1 MKIVYES
8 KFKANFSHFCAFYD
22 YYPCYSPIS
31 YYYVWNCTLYL
42 FYSQIFSNILEMKK
56 VRFYLIGFLET
67 LKSHI
72 NKRKMKRLLL
82 FSIVAL
88 LSMGVYAQK
97 KFKVTLD
104 PARNGSYTVS
114 PKLPKDGMVKA
125 GTVLTIQTTPE
136 NGYSFDTGYFSTP
149 GQWGA
154 MYYESVT
161 PTFTVK
167 VDKDLSVGACFVP
180 KAVEENLHVVQDVVY
195 AKPGVKTLKYDVYSP
210 KGKQNLPCIVII
222 HGGGWSSN
230 TEEVMRGFARELAN
244 SDRYVVF
251 NIDYRWTGNLDG
263 DKTPTELHQLIEDVY
278 GALLHIMENATKYG
292 GDPTRICVTGDSAG
306 GHLSAS
312 VANFV
317 ERIGDRGFGKTQGIY
332 EFLPTYMPKGKTIAQ
347 VKSELAKAIKAV
359 APSYGVFAPETL
371 VYRFKDYPYRNEVA
385 PINGIPEV
393 SKRAVPQLL
402 LRGTEDPLI
411 KDEQVKKYMNAL
423 VKAGQRVEY
432 IQVGGATHA
441 FLDWKPDAKTQ
452 ETFYKYGK
460 YHTHQML
467 LFFDDVLENK

>member
-1 MKIVYES
+1 
-8 KFKANFSHFCAFYD
+8 
-22 YYPCYSPIS
+22 
-31 YYYVWNCTLYL
+31 
-42 FYSQIFSNILEMKK
+42 MKK
-56 VRFYLIGFLET
+56 ILFLGT
-67 LKSHI
+67 LT
-72 NKRKMKRLLL
+72 L
-82 FSIVAL
+82 FSTQII
-88 LSMGVYAQK
+88 AQN
-97 KFKVTLD
+97 KFKVTCD
-104 PARNGSYTVS
+104 ESRHGSYTVS

-210 KGKQNLPCIVII
+210 KGKKNLPCIVII

-244 SDRYVVF
+244 SGRYVVF
-251 NIDYRWTGNLDG
+251 NIDYRWYGTLDG
-263 DKTPTELHQLIEDVY
+263 DKTPNQLHQLVEDAY
-278 GALLHIMENATKYG
+278 GAVVHIMENATKYG

-317 ERIGDRGFGKTQGIY
+317 ERIGDRGFGKIEGVY
-332 EFLPTYMPKGKTIAQ
+332 EFLPTYMPKGKTVAQ
-347 VKSELAKAIKAV
+347 VREALAKAIKAA
-359 APSYGVFAPETL
+359 APSYGVFAGDKL

-385 PINGIPEV
+385 PIGYVPDV
-393 SKRAVPQLL
+393 SKRAVPQYL
-402 LRGTEDPLI
+402 LRGTTDPLI
-411 KDEQVKKYMNAL
+411 KDEEVAAYVEAL
-423 VKAGQRVEY
+423 VKAGQRAEY
-432 IQVGGATHA
+432 VQVGGATHA
-441 FLDWKPDAKTQ
+441 FLDWKPDQKTQ
-452 ETFYKYGK
+452 ETFDKYGK
-460 YHTHQML
+460 YYTHQML
-467 LFFDDVLENK
+467 AFFDDVLK

>member
-1 MKIVYES
+1 
-8 KFKANFSHFCAFYD
+8 
-22 YYPCYSPIS
+22 
-31 YYYVWNCTLYL
+31 
-42 FYSQIFSNILEMKK
+42 MKK
-56 VRFYLIGFLET
+56 ILFLGALT
-67 LKSHI
+67 
-72 NKRKMKRLLL
+72 L
-82 FSIVAL
+82 FSTQII
-88 LSMGVYAQK
+88 AQN
-97 KFKVTLD
+97 KFKVTCD
-104 PARNGSYTVS
+104 EARHGSYTVS

-167 VDKDLSVGACFVP
+167 VDKDLSVGACFIP

-244 SDRYVVF
+244 SGRYVVF
-251 NIDYRWTGNLDG
+251 NIDYRWYGTLDG
-263 DKTPTELHQLIEDVY
+263 DKTPNQLHQLVEDAY
-278 GALLHIMENATKYG
+278 GAVVHIMENATKYG

-317 ERIGDRGFGKTQGIY
+317 ERIGDRGFGKIEGVY
-332 EFLPTYMPKGKTIAQ
+332 EFLPTYMPKGKTVAQ
-347 VKSELAKAIKAV
+347 VREALAKAIKAA
-359 APSYGVFAPETL
+359 APSYGVFAGDKL

-385 PINGIPEV
+385 PIGYVPDV
-393 SKRAVPQLL
+393 SKRAVPQYL
-402 LRGTEDPLI
+402 LRGTTDPLI
-411 KDEQVKKYMNAL
+411 KDEEVAAYVEAL
-423 VKAGQRVEY
+423 VKAGQRAEY
-432 IQVGGATHA
+432 VQVGGATHA
-441 FLDWKPDAKTQ
+441 FLDWKPDQKTQ
-452 ETFYKYGK
+452 ETFDKYGK
-460 YHTHQML
+460 YYAQQML
-467 LFFDDVLENK
+467 AFFDDVLK

>member
-1 MKIVYES
+1 
-8 KFKANFSHFCAFYD
+8 
-22 YYPCYSPIS
+22 
-31 YYYVWNCTLYL
+31 
-42 FYSQIFSNILEMKK
+42 MKK
-56 VRFYLIGFLET
+56 ILFLGALT
-67 LKSHI
+67 
-72 NKRKMKRLLL
+72 L
-82 FSIVAL
+82 FSTQII
-88 LSMGVYAQK
+88 AQN
-97 KFKVTLD
+97 KFKVTCD
-104 PARNGSYTVS
+104 EARHGSYTVS

-210 KGKQNLPCIVII
+210 KGKKNLPCIVII

-244 SDRYVVF
+244 SGRYVVF
-251 NIDYRWTGNLDG
+251 NIDYRWYGTLDG
-263 DKTPTELHQLIEDVY
+263 DKTPTELHQIIEDAY
-278 GALLHIMENATKYG
+278 GAVVHIMENATKYG

-317 ERIGDRGFGKTQGIY
+317 ERIGDRGFGKIEGVY
-332 EFLPTYMPKGKTIAQ
+332 EFLPTYMPKGKTVAQ
-347 VKSELAKAIKAV
+347 VREALAKAIKAA
-359 APSYGVFAPETL
+359 APSYGVFAGDKL
-371 VYRFKDYPYRNEVA
+371 VYRFKDYPYHNEVA
-385 PINGIPEV
+385 PIGYVPDA
-393 SKRAVPQLL
+393 SKRAVPQYL
-402 LRGTEDPLI
+402 LRGTTDPLI
-411 KDEQVKKYMNAL
+411 KDEEVAAYVEAL
-423 VKAGQRVEY
+423 VKAGQRAEY
-432 IQVGGATHA
+432 VQVGGATHA
-441 FLDWKPDAKTQ
+441 FLDWKPDQKTQ
-452 ETFYKYGK
+452 ETFDKYGK
-460 YHTHQML
+460 YYTHQML
-467 LFFDDVLENK
+467 AFFDDVLK

>member
-1 MKIVYES
+1 
-8 KFKANFSHFCAFYD
+8 
-22 YYPCYSPIS
+22 
-31 YYYVWNCTLYL
+31 
-42 FYSQIFSNILEMKK
+42 
-56 VRFYLIGFLET
+56 
-67 LKSHI
+67 
-72 NKRKMKRLLL
+72 
-82 FSIVAL
+82 
-88 LSMGVYAQK
+88 
-97 KFKVTLD
+97 
-104 PARNGSYTVS
+104 
-114 PKLPKDGMVKA
+114 MVKA

-210 KGKQNLPCIVII
+210 KGKKNLPCIVII

-244 SDRYVVF
+244 SGRYVVF
-251 NIDYRWTGNLDG
+251 NIDYRWYGTLDG
-263 DKTPTELHQLIEDVY
+263 DKTPTELHQIIEDAY
-278 GALLHIMENATKYG
+278 GAVVHIMENASKYG

-317 ERIGDRGFGKTQGIY
+317 ERIGDRGFGKIEGVY
-332 EFLPTYMPKGKTIAQ
+332 EFLPTYMSKGKTVAQ
-347 VKSELAKAIKAV
+347 VREALAKAIKAA
-359 APSYGVFAPETL
+359 APSYGVFAGDKL

-385 PINGIPEV
+385 PIGYVPDA
-393 SKRAVPQLL
+393 SKRAVPQYL
-402 LRGTEDPLI
+402 LRGTTDPLI
-411 KDEQVKKYMNAL
+411 KDEEVAAYVEAL
-423 VKAGQRVEY
+423 VKAGQRAEY
-432 IQVGGATHA
+432 VQVGGATHA
-441 FLDWKPDAKTQ
+441 FLDWKPDQKTQ
-452 ETFYKYGK
+452 ETFDKYGK
-460 YHTHQML
+460 YYTHQML
-467 LFFDDVLENK
+467 AFFDDVLK